1 VYPYTSLVSSLQSL
15 FCRHGFYHLCEHWLK
30 DFLEGMSRSLLSDV
44 YCGKLWK
51 DFLQFQF
58 QGISFFEAKNSTAFM
73 LNNDWFQ
80 QFKKQ
85 LWNGVSFD
93 ACNCDTQIIRCA
105 LLGIGCDLPAGRK
118 VCGFLSHFTN
128 LGCSSWSVFGK
139 TKLFGICLS

>member
-1 VYPYTSLVSSLQSL
+1 MYPYTSLVSSLQSL

-51 DFLQFQF
+51 VFLQFQF
-58 QGISFFEAKNSTAFM
+58 QGISFFESKNSTDSCLTMTGF
-73 LNNDWFQ
+73 NSSRNSSGI
-80 QFKKQ
+80 
-85 LWNGVSFD
+85 GVSFD
-93 ACNCDTQIIRCA
+93 TCNCGTQMIRCA

-128 LGCSSWSVFGK
+128 LGCSSWSVLGK